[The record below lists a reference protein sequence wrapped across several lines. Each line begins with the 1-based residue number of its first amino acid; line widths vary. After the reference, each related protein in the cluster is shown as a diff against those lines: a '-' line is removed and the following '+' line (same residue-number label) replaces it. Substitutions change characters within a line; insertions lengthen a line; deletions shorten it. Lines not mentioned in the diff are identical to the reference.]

1 MRRGLRALV
10 RASAAQAA
18 RDREGLERELHAVA
32 TVVEEGELEAV
43 MVEEA
48 LVQSYLFLGYPAA
61 LEALGTWRRVSGHP
75 PPEPRGGESVFWNER
90 GDVVCRRVY
99 GDQMEALRR
108 NIAGLHPDMARWMV
122 EEGYG
127 KVLGRDGLD
136 LGEREVLISTL
147 LAVQDAPRQLH
158 SHLRGALR
166 NGVAPTVVEQLLEEA
181 EGWIPD
187 AEVRARVRETW
198 KVVREGRRSSGRGPS
213 NSPAR
218 GAGNQGQREED
229 ECSSTR

>member
-1 MRRGLRALV
+1 MRRGLMALV
-10 RASAAQAA
+10 RASAALAA
-18 RDREGLERELHAVA
+18 RDREGFERELHAVA
-32 TVVEEGELEAV
+32 ATVEEGDLEVDA
-43 MVEEA
+43 VEEA

-61 LEALGTWRRVSGHP
+61 LQALDLWRRISGHP
-75 PPEPRGGESVFWNER
+75 PPPPRGGESAFWRER
-90 GDVVCRRVY
+90 GIVVCERVY
-99 GDQMEALRR
+99 GEKVEALRR
-108 NIAGLHPDMARWMV
+108 NVAGLHPDMARWMV

-136 LGEREVLISTL
+136 LGQREVLISTL

-166 NGVAPTVVEQLLEEA
+166 NGVTPTEVEQLLEEA
-181 EGWIPD
+181 ERWIPD

-198 KVVREGRRSSGRGPS
+198 KIVREGRRSSERGPS
-213 NSPAR
+213 LPPAS
-218 GAGNQGQREED
+218 GAGNQGQREGD

>member
-18 RDREGLERELHAVA
+18 RDRKGLERELHGVA
-32 TVVEEGELEAV
+32 AAVEEGDLAVEA
-43 MVEEA
+43 VEEA
-48 LVQSYLFLGYPAA
+48 LVQSYLFLGYPSALQA
-61 LEALGTWRRVSGHP
+61 LELWRRISGQP
-75 PPEPRGGESVFWNER
+75 PPPALGGESAFWTER
-90 GDVVCRRVY
+90 GLVVCQRVY
-99 GDQMEALRR
+99 GDQAEALRR
-108 NIAGLHPDMARWMV
+108 NIAELHPDMARWMV

-127 KVLGRDGLD
+127 KVLGRGGLD

-166 NGVAPTVVEQLLEEA
+166 NGVAPTEVDELLAEA
-181 EGWIPD
+181 ESWIPGAD
-187 AEVRARVRETW
+187 VRARVRETW
-198 KVVREGRRSSGRGPS
+198 KVVREGRRPSGRGPS
-213 NSPAR
+213 SPPAS
-218 GAGNQGQREED
+218 GAGNQRKREGD